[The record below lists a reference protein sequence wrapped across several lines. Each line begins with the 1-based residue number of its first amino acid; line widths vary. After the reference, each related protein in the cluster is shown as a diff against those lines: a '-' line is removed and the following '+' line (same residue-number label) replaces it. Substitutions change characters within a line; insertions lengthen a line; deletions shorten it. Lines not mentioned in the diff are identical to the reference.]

1 MLPVPQAAGN
11 APPLDHG
18 SLAAGDVR
26 APDRLDPDTALM
38 VRFAEGDAAAFDL
51 LVERH
56 RASVASHLHRLVR
69 RRDIA
74 EDLAQDVFIRVFRSG
89 AKYRPNAKFTTW
101 LFHITTNVGL
111 NWRRD
116 TRREAG
122 HFSLQREFP
131 NARKLELRD
140 PTPRADELLVRRCLA
155 KEIRDGIE
163 ALPPKQL
170 AAVLLHKYE
179 GMEYTEIAAVLGCS
193 IQALKSLLFRAY
205 ETLRERLARFDA
217 GSA

>member
-1 MLPVPQAAGN
+1 MLPVAQAAGN
-11 APPLDHG
+11 APPLDLE
-18 SLAAGDVR
+18 SMLAPGTR
-26 APDRLDPDTALM
+26 APDRLDPDTVLM
-38 VRFAEGDAAAFDL
+38 MRFAAGDPAAFDL

-56 RASVASHLHRLVR
+56 RAAVTSHLYRLVR
-69 RRDIA
+69 RRDVA
-74 EDLAQDVFIRVFRSG
+74 EDLAQDVFVRVFRSR

-116 TRREAG
+116 TRRESS
-122 HFSLQREFP
+122 HVSLQKEVP

-140 PTPRADELLVRRCLA
+140 PTPCADELLIRQCFA
-155 KEIRDGIE
+155 KEIRDAIE

-179 GMEYTEIAAVLGCS
+179 CMEYAEIAAVLGCS

-205 ETLRERLARFDA
+205 ETLRRNLAHFAAD
-217 GSA
+217 